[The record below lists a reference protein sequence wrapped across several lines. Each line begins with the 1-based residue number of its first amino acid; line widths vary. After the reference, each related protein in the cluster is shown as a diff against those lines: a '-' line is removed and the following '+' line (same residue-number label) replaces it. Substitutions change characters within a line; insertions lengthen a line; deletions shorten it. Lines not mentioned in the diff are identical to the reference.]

1 MNSGGARHRIA
12 VTCSTP
18 ATGNVGQS
26 DYIGGTD
33 TTITRWGQVKSIKGK
48 LDDQGMQQMEGRRFF
63 QIKMRYDSGIDYG
76 CRLTYKG
83 RELAIERIEDVREV
97 EHELVIYAFEVDL

>member
-1 MNSGGARHRIA
+1 MNSGRARHRIT

-18 ATGNVGQS
+18 ASGTSGQA

-33 TTITRWGQVKSIKGK
+33 TVITRWGEVRSIKGK
-48 LDDQGMQQMEGRRFF
+48 RHDQGMQRMGGRRFF
-63 QIKMRYDSGIDYG
+63 QIKMRYDSGINYG

-83 RELAIERIEDVREV
+83 REMAIERIEDVREV
-97 EHELVIYAFEVDL
+97 NHELVIYAFEVDL

>member
-1 MNSGGARHRIA
+1 MNSGGARHRIT

-76 CRLTYKG
+76 CRLT
-83 RELAIERIEDVREV
+83 IERIEDVREG

>member
-1 MNSGGARHRIA
+1 

-63 QIKMRYDSGIDYG
+63 QIKMRYDRSSGS
-76 CRLTYKG
+76 RM
-83 RELAIERIEDVREV
+83 
-97 EHELVIYAFEVDL
+97 YAKSSMNS